1 MKEKEQED
9 KNYSKKIFILLL
21 LITLLVVFVI
31 SFSFAVFVKTEEGV
45 DNTIES
51 GEISMNYLEKTNGI
65 SIENAMPTSDEVGV
79 KQLGENEYFDFTVNS
94 SLVGDVKIVY
104 EIAAIKDVNSTI
116 PDNEIRLYLEQEK
129 SGTYTKVMEPKNFIA
144 ESKNTE
150 IGTPKG
156 AMVLKKVTK
165 EREEDDSDKLVKY
178 VDNYRLRM
186 WLGENASIS
195 DVRTYAVKVNVY
207 GKTE

>member
-21 LITLLVVFVI
+21 LVTLLVVFVI

-94 SLVGDVKIVY
+94 KLVGDVKIVY

-144 ESKNTE
+144 ESKDTE

-156 AMVLKKVTK
+156 ARVLKKVTK

>member
-21 LITLLVVFVI
+21 LVTLLVVFVI

-94 SLVGDVKIVY
+94 KLVGDVKIVY
-104 EIAAIKDVNSTI
+104 EIAAIKDINSTI

-144 ESKNTE
+144 ESKDTK

-195 DVRTYAVKVNVY
+195 DLRTYAVKVNVY

>member
-1 MKEKEQED
+1 MKENEQED

-21 LITLLVVFVI
+21 LVTLLVVFVI

-144 ESKNTE
+144 ESKDTE

>member
-21 LITLLVVFVI
+21 LVTLLVVFVI

-94 SLVGDVKIVY
+94 KLVGDVKIVY
-104 EIAAIKDVNSTI
+104 EIAAIKDINSTI

-144 ESKNTE
+144 ESKDTK

>member
-1 MKEKEQED
+1 MKEKVQED
-9 KNYSKKIFILLL
+9 KSYSKKIFALLL
-21 LITLLVVFVI
+21 LVTLLVVFVI
-31 SFSFAVFVKTEEGV
+31 SFSFAVFIKTEEGV

-65 SIENAMPTSDEVGV
+65 SIENAMPTSDTVGM

-94 SLVGDVKIVY
+94 KLVGDVKIVY

-129 SGTYTKVMEPKNFIA
+129 SGTYTKLMDPKNFTGEI
-144 ESKNTE
+144 KDTD

-156 AMVLKKVTK
+156 AMVLKKVTI
-165 EREEDDSDKLVKY
+165 ERDKNVTDKIVKY
-178 VDNYRLRM
+178 VDNYRLKM